1 MCCSLPTPCIVKK
14 TFEAAHDSGNA
25 LLAQVKA
32 NQSGLLATLQE
43 IAAEQ
48 PPVERFESVDPKSHG
63 RHETREIETFDVQDK
78 LDAEWNGLIVQAAQV
93 SRLTWHKDTRSG
105 FWKATEEISFYA
117 CQIKLDAETFSQ
129 AVRSHWA
136 IENRSHYVRDVTFG
150 EDRCRTRIKPLHF
163 AHFRSF
169 AINILR
175 ANGVENIARELYVNA
190 LNFNNALAYRFS

>member
-1 MCCSLPTPCIVKK
+1 MCCSLPTLCIVKK
-14 TFEAAHDSGNA
+14 TFEAAGDSDNA

-32 NQSGLLATLQE
+32 NQPGLLATLQE

-78 LDAEWNGLIVQAAQV
+78 LDAEWDGLIVQAA
-93 SRLTWHKDTRSG
+93 
-105 FWKATEEISFYA
+105 EEVSFYA
-117 CQIKLDAETFSQ
+117 CQIKLDAKTFSQ

-163 AHFRSF
+163 ARFRSF